1 MSNQLKISIA
11 LSFGKRVREMR
22 LSQGLSQEGFAALAD
37 LDRSYLG
44 GVERGDR
51 NVSLSNISK
60 IALALKVPL
69 EDLMRGVE

>member
-1 MSNQLKISIA
+1 MPKQLKTDIS

-60 IALALKVPL
+60 IALALKVSL

>member
-1 MSNQLKISIA
+1 MPKHLKTDIS

-60 IALALKVPL
+60 IALALKVSL

>member
-1 MSNQLKISIA
+1 MIKQLKTDIS

-22 LSQGLSQEGFAALAD
+22 LSQGLSQEAFAAHAD

-51 NVSLSNISK
+51 NISLSNITK
-60 IALALKVPL
+60 IALALSISI

>member
-1 MSNQLKISIA
+1 MSKQLKTDIS

-60 IALALKVPL
+60 IALALKVSL

>member
-1 MSNQLKISIA
+1 MSNHLKIDIF
-11 LSFGKRVREMR
+11 LSFGKRVREIR

-51 NVSLSNISK
+51 NVSLYNIYK
-60 IALALKVPL
+60 IALALNISL

>member
-1 MSNQLKISIA
+1 
-11 LSFGKRVREMR
+11 MR

-60 IALALKVPL
+60 IAVALKVSL